1 MNFLKSRVFR
11 LILSLGVAAILFLV
25 WPPCFS
31 KIHLAWVLALLLII
45 INLDQYLKKVKILT
59 HLTRLAV
66 GGLFIFSGFIKANDP
81 AGFSYKLNEYFEV
94 FGQGFSCE
102 MKVVPEGGT
111 ACPCQ
116 PEPKPIEVTVGTY
129 DVVVPADAY
138 VDVNGDSIINADDSA
153 SVYEQYDKKA
163 YDAAYAIA
171 LEAATPKVVAP
182 EPSALKP
189 MWEFFAE
196 HSLLLAIIICGIEI
210 VLGIFL
216 LIGWQVRWTL
226 WVLLAMIVFF
236 SFLTFYSA
244 CCNKVTSC
252 GCFGDAIKL
261 TPWESFWKDLILLI
275 LIALLFAGKDNIK
288 AISKNSIFMATLI
301 GIGTFLSF
309 AFPVYTYLHLPV
321 IDFRPYKI
329 GTNIYDATHYKDPAT
344 TGCIG
349 DSTVYEFYMYQTQA
363 DSAAGK
369 FTMFTMDNYPDSTW
383 TYYCRFDRKIRTG
396 NCAATILDFNLNDPE
411 SGVAVTDSILQMKG
425 VQFFIIMY
433 DIELA
438 ETDAMPKVNAFYD
451 QAAAANV
458 PVNALVNVGAE
469 RIAQFRTET
478 GAKYPFFSVDQTA
491 LKTVVRSNPGLVM
504 LRDGVVVGMWHYNDW
519 PELNDALATP
529 TPQPEP

>member
-1 MNFLKSRVFR
+1 MNFFKSRVFR
-11 LILSLGVAAILFLV
+11 LILSLVVAGILYLI
-25 WPPCFS
+25 WPPCFP
-31 KIHLAWVLALLLII
+31 KLTLLIVLAILLVI
-45 INLDQYLKKVKILT
+45 INLDKYIGKVRILT

-94 FGQGFSCE
+94 FGHGFSCE
-102 MKVVPEGGT
+102 MKVAPEGGK

-116 PEPKPIEVTVGTY
+116 PEPKAVEITVGNY
-129 DVVVPADAY
+129 DVIVPAEAY
-138 VDVNGDSIINADDSA
+138 VDMNADSVINADDS
-153 SVYEQYDKKA
+153 STVYSQYEDKA
-163 YDAAYAIA
+163 YQDAYA
-171 LEAATPKVVAP
+171 AAVAASTPKQEVH
-182 EPSALKP
+182 ESSLKP

-226 WVLLAMIVFF
+226 WILLAMIVFF

-288 AISKNSIFMATLI
+288 ALSKNSILMATLI

-329 GTNIYDATHYKDPAT
+329 GTNIYDATQYKDPAT
-344 TGCIG
+344 TGCVT
-349 DSTVYEFYMYQTQA
+349 DSVVYEFYMFQTKE
-363 DSAAGK
+363 DSAAGR

-383 TYYCRFDRKIRTG
+383 TYYCRFDRKIREG
-396 NCAATILDFNLNDPE
+396 NCAATILDFNVNDPE
-411 SGVAVTDSILQMKG
+411 TGIPVTDSVLHIPG
-425 VQFFIIMY
+425 VQFFIVMY

-438 ETDAMPKVNAFYD
+438 ETDAMSKVNAFYAE
-451 QAAAANV
+451 AAAANV

-469 RIAQFRTET
+469 GIAAFRTQT

-491 LKTVVRSNPGLVM
+491 LKTIVRSNPGLVM

-519 PELNDALATP
+519 PTLNEAMETP
-529 TPQPEP
+529 DPQPAK